1 MRQKESA
8 TKLIF
13 LRHGQTDFPTDRIY
27 CDSVEDPALNE
38 QGQQQA
44 QAAAKLLQAQPIDAI
59 YASPAKRTLM
69 TAQALASVLK
79 LPIQE
84 RPALRERVFG
94 IWEGLYFHEIES
106 AYPEEYRQWKTDK
119 SGFKPQGGE
128 SIHDLS
134 SRLQAELQ
142 GIITAH
148 AGKTI
153 AIVSHVGPIRA
164 AIAHAMAMPT
174 EMYRQLRVDYASVS
188 RVDYGKSQSNL
199 IYLNFAAQLPG

>member
-1 MRQKESA
+1 MRQKEPA

-13 LRHGQTDFPTDRIY
+13 IRHGQTDFPTDRIY
-27 CDSVEDPALNE
+27 CDNIEDPALNQ

-44 QAAAKLLQAQPIDAI
+44 QQAAKLLHGQPIEAI
-59 YASPAKRTLM
+59 YASPAKRTLT
-69 TAQALASVLK
+69 TAQTLASTLD
-79 LPIQE
+79 LPIHE

-106 AYPEEYRQWKTDK
+106 AYPDEYRQWKTDK
-119 SGFKPQGGE
+119 SGFKPEGGE

-142 GIITAH
+142 NIINTH

-164 AIAHAMAMPT
+164 AVAHAMSMPT
-174 EMYRQLRVDYASVS
+174 EMYRQLRIDYASLS
-188 RVDYGKSQSNL
+188 RVDYGKSQNNL
-199 IYLNFAAQLPG
+199 IYMNFSAQLVG